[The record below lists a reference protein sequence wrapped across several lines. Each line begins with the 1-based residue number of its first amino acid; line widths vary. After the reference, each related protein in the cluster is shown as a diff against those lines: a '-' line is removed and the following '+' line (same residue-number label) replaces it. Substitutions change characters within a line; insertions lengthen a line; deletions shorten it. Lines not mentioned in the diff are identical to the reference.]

1 MRAAA
6 GVSWALVGVVAGCD
20 EAPPPCDPAV
30 ALVGMSSTIELSEGG
45 RAFVPFTG
53 DARVRVEV
61 AGLAPGFTAR
71 VEGRA
76 AGARIVVGA
85 PYGITGSLP
94 AEIVAACET
103 GDEPAA
109 VALPVTVRVAP
120 LRVEHLWRDGE
131 PSGPSPRAFTA
142 LAVRADGTIVVAGGL
157 SGPSPAAALADAWA
171 YDPAG
176 GVGGGWAELW
186 TPSTSPLAAAGSA
199 GVARALVDAAGAVL
213 IHDGA
218 GGVFVLAD
226 HEDNLDHDGLAPFIT
241 TTGAAPSRTAG
252 AGFVR
257 HARSGALMSLC
268 GGAAAASE
276 PATGPRH
283 CAVSALTLDDATAR
297 TGTWRVV
304 EPSGFAPVGRAG
316 AVVDLDREGDR
327 LVLFGGERDDGPA
340 GDAWALALAGL
351 PAGPLPFTRLGK
363 EDDAPQA
370 RAWAC
375 GAVDPAG
382 RRFFVFGGAD
392 GEGPVGALA
401 VLDLERDDA
410 RWRRLDVPDLPSPR
424 VGCAAAWDPHGT
436 RIVFGFGRDAAGDRG
451 DLWAL
456 EL

>member
-6 GVSWALVGVVAGCD
+6 GVSWALVGAVAGCE
-20 EAPPPCDPAV
+20 EAASPCDPAV
-30 ALVGMSSTIELSEGG
+30 VLVGMSSIIELSEGG
-45 RAFVPFTG
+45 RAFIPVGG

-71 VEGRA
+71 VEERA
-76 AGARIVVGA
+76 AGARIVIGA

-103 GDEPAA
+103 GAEPDA
-109 VALPVTVRVAP
+109 VALPVTLRVAP
-120 LRVEHLWRDGE
+120 LSVEHLWRDGE

-142 LAVRADGTIVVAGGL
+142 LAVRADGTVVVAGGL
-157 SGPSPAAALADAWA
+157 SGSGPVTALADAWA
-171 YDPAG
+171 YDAADGAG
-176 GVGGGWAELW
+176 GAWAELW
-186 TPSTSPLAAAGSA
+186 TPSTSPLAAAGTA

-218 GGVFVLAD
+218 GGVFVLTD
-226 HEDNLDHDGLAPFIT
+226 PEDNLDHGGLARFI

-257 HARSGALMSLC
+257 HARSGALLSLC
-268 GGAAAASE
+268 GGAAAASA

-283 CAVSALTLDDATAR
+283 CAVSALTLDDARAR

-304 EPSGFAPVGRAG
+304 EPSGFAPAGRAG
-316 AVVDLDREGDR
+316 AVVDLDLEGDR

-363 EDDAPQA
+363 EDDAPPA

-382 RRFFVFGGAD
+382 RRFFVFGGTD
-392 GEGPVGALA
+392 GDGPVGALA

-410 RWRRLDVPDLPSPR
+410 RWRRLDVPDLPLPR
-424 VGCAAAWDPHGT
+424 VGCAAAWDPLGS
-436 RIVFGFGRDAAGDRG
+436 RIIFGFGRDAAGDRG